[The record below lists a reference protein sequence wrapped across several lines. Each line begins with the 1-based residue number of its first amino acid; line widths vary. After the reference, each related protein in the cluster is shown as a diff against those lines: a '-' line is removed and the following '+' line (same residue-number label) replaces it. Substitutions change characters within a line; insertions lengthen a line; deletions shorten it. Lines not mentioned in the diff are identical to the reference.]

1 MSVTSMRPLAAA
13 RAIRRV
19 FADPDATEHVF
30 EVIDALQGPNLKRIR
45 SRLQRSETGRR
56 LLATKP
62 SVLPLLSDREW
73 LRALPEG
80 SLGRAYLQFV
90 ESEGISADGLVEASE
105 YVRKSVEGEF
115 LWIKD
120 WLRDTHDLWHTVLG
134 YKGDLVGES
143 ALLAFSHYETKNLGV
158 GAIAALAWLK
168 LGRVT
173 DPKLGA
179 RATVRDGR
187 RLAKHAAWFLDV
199 PWHEWLDRPLSD
211 VRRDLRVKKPVS
223 YHPVRS
229 SEVDFSLTAL

>member
-1 MSVTSMRPLAAA
+1 MSVTSMRPLAALS
-13 RAIRRV
+13 AIRRV

-30 EVIDALQGPNLKRIR
+30 EVIDALQGPNLKWMRA
-45 SRLQRSETGRR
+45 RLQRSATGRR
-56 LLATKP
+56 LLASKP
-62 SVLPLLSDREW
+62 SVLPLLSDREA
-73 LRALPEG
+73 LRALPEE
-80 SLGRAYLQFV
+80 SLGRAYLEFV

-105 YVRKSVEGEF
+105 YVRESVDGEF

-134 YKGDLVGES
+134 YQGDLVGEA

-179 RATVRDGR
+179 RGTVRGGR
-187 RLAKHAAWFLDV
+187 RLAKQAAWFLEV
-199 PWHEWLDRPLSD
+199 PWHEWLDRPLAD
-211 VRRDLRVKKPVS
+211 VRRDLGVLAPVS

-229 SEVDFSLTAL
+229 SEVDLSLTPT